1 MLNILRKSDYSIAH
15 LHWMNILLDAR
26 MECWLCGLK
35 FCDVTLVF
43 FFLNFPLWSFIASH
57 K

>member
-15 LHWMNILLDAR
+15 SHWMNILLDDAR

-43 FFLNFPLWSFIASH
+43 FF
-57 K
+57 